1 MENITL
7 EAMCAA
13 VEDYI
18 YKKKNVRVRI
28 EISYHPF
35 FIQRQVDMVHWCY
48 NFALMDLTT

>member
-1 MENITL
+1 MENITI

-28 EISYHPF
+28 EISYHPLF
-35 FIQRQVDMVHWCY
+35 LQRQVDMLHWCY
-48 NFALMDLTT
+48 NYAIID